1 MTNILGKLFT
11 GFVSTL
17 AFFVAYA
24 VAGDVL
30 IAAIAAVATAAA
42 QVGLIWSARGRPGAA
57 DCTGALASLAIVMV
71 LTGTTLAGNEVSA
84 AQLLP
89 THVDCTAQHC
99 ACRITLAI

>member
-11 GFVSTL
+11 GFVSTV
-17 AFFVAYA
+17 AFVTAYA

-30 IAAIAAVATAAA
+30 SAAIVAFATAAA

-71 LTGTTLAGNEVSA
+71 LTGTTLTGSNVSA
-84 AQLLP
+84 AQLAP

-99 ACRITLAI
+99 ACRVTLAI